1 MGCTCCKNG
10 NSALNAEAKDI
21 ISITGK
27 EKEKTIPILQEIQ
40 SRKGYI
46 PEDLLNEVSEVTGIA
61 VSDFYSVATFYSQF
75 RFTPLG
81 KHLIRVCNGTACFV
95 SGADILFDTLSDLL
109 KVGDGETTEDGLF
122 TLETVAC
129 LGCCSLAPVVMIS
142 GRVYGKQ
149 NSDSIRKLVNSI
161 IADEAKGEKAAA
173 AAAGQTGGTA

>member
-1 MGCTCCKNG
+1 MGSCCCKNG
-10 NSALNAEAKDI
+10 NAASGAVSALKAEAEDI
-21 ISITGK
+21 IRITGK

-40 SRKGYI
+40 TRKGYI
-46 PEDLLNEVSEVTGIA
+46 PEDLLREVSQVTGIA

-95 SGADILFDTLSDLL
+95 SGADILYDTLSDLL
-109 KVGDGETTEDGLF
+109 KVGNGETTEDGLF

-149 NSDSIRKLVNSI
+149 TPDSVRKL
-161 IADEAKGEKAAA
+161 IAGIREKEAV
-173 AAAGQTGGTA
+173 AAGGRK